1 LIAAAPIGC
10 DFWCT
15 HLSFKTL
22 QLVLGFHF
30 PFKEVVVSGLQ
41 YELLLCLAE
50 EGH

>member
-1 LIAAAPIGC
+1 LIAATPIGC

-22 QLVLGFHF
+22 QLILDFHF
-30 PFKEVVVSGLQ
+30 PFKEVVSGLQ
-41 YELLLCLAE
+41 CELLLCLAE